1 MKLEKLGSV
10 YRQTSDERK
19 AGLIP
24 SEALPQT
31 DEACRVTPTIAEDY
45 LRSSTHTNVTVKYS
59 LAWQAVFLGYV

>member
-1 MKLEKLGSV
+1 MTTNLKIPGAIIPRNV
-10 YRQTSDERK
+10 FTQ
-19 AGLIP
+19 P